1 MQFIVKQLL
10 THEGLMKGI
19 TIQSQFLIFVEKSI
33 LYIKITM
40 KKIVS
45 KLSFKYATGHF
56 IFIVPIM
63 SQILNNI

>member
-33 LYIKITM
+33 LYVKITM

-45 KLSFKYATGHF
+45 KLSFKYATCYF

-63 SQILNNI
+63 SQILNNL